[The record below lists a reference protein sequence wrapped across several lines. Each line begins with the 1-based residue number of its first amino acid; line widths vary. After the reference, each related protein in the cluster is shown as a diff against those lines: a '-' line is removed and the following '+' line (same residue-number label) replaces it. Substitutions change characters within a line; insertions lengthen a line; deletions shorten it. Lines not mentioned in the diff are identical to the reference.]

1 MRPEFWQEVK
11 RDREDMSNNIEQV
24 PLTRDGHDAL
34 QKELDKLKTVERPD
48 VIAAI
53 AEARSHG
60 DLKENAEYHAA
71 REKQGMIE
79 ARIADL
85 EDKLSRAQ
93 IVDFNPGED
102 ATVRFGAWVHLQ
114 DEDTGEEK
122 KYRIVGDLEA
132 DIANNLVSVSSPIAR
147 ALLGKQVDDLIQI
160 KAPKG
165 AKEYVV
171 LSIE

>member
-1 MRPEFWQEVK
+1 MT
-11 RDREDMSNNIEQV
+11 NNIDLI
-24 PLTRDGHDAL
+24 PFTPDGHDIL
-34 QKELDKLKTVERPD
+34 QKELEHLKNVERHE

-93 IVDFNPGED
+93 IIDMSDNQPD
-102 ATVRFGAWVHLQ
+102 SVRFGAWVNLQ
-114 DEDTGEEK
+114 DEETGEEK

-132 DIANNLVSVSSPIAR
+132 NIEQNKLSISSPMAR
-147 ALLGKQVDDLIQI
+147 ALLGKKLDDIVML
-160 KAPKG
+160 KLPKG
-165 AKEYVV
+165 SKEFVI
-171 LSIE
+171 LSIDY

>member
-1 MRPEFWQEVK
+1 MDLIPFT
-11 RDREDMSNNIEQV
+11 
-24 PLTRDGHDAL
+24 PDGHDSL
-34 QKELDKLKTVERPD
+34 QKELEHLKNVERHE

-93 IVDFNPGED
+93 IIDMSENQPD
-102 ATVRFGAWVHLQ
+102 SIRFGAWVNLQ
-114 DEDTGEEK
+114 DEETGEEK

-132 DIANNLVSVSSPIAR
+132 NIEQNKLSISSPMAR
-147 ALLGKQVDDLIQI
+147 ALLGKKLDDVVML
-160 KAPKG
+160 KLPKG
-165 AKEYVV
+165 SKEFVV
-171 LSIE
+171 LSIDY

>member
-1 MRPEFWQEVK
+1 MT
-11 RDREDMSNNIEQV
+11 NNIDLI
-24 PLTRDGHDAL
+24 PFTPDGHDSL
-34 QKELDKLKTVERPD
+34 QKELEHLKNVERHE

-93 IVDFNPGED
+93 IIDMSENQPD
-102 ATVRFGAWVHLQ
+102 SIRFGAWVNLQ
-114 DEDTGEEK
+114 DEETGEEK

-132 DIANNLVSVSSPIAR
+132 NIEQNKLSISSPMAR
-147 ALLGKQVDDLIQI
+147 ALLGKKLDDVVML
-160 KAPKG
+160 KLPKG
-165 AKEYVV
+165 SKEFVV
-171 LSIE
+171 LSIDY

>member
-1 MRPEFWQEVK
+1 M
-11 RDREDMSNNIEQV
+11 NNIEQI
-24 PLTRDGHDAL
+24 PFTRDGHDAL
-34 QKELDKLKTVERPD
+34 QKELENLKSVERPG
-48 VIAAI
+48 VISAI

-79 ARIADL
+79 ARISDL

-93 IVDFNPGED
+93 IVDFSEENSD
-102 ATVRFGAWVHLQ
+102 SVRFGAWVFLQ
-114 DEDTGEEK
+114 DEETGEEK

-132 DIANNLVSVSSPIAR
+132 DISKNLVSVSSPIAR
-147 ALLGKQVDDLIQI
+147 ALLGKEVDDLVKI

-165 AKEYVV
+165 AKEYVI
-171 LSIE
+171 LSIEYS

>member
-1 MRPEFWQEVK
+1 MT
-11 RDREDMSNNIEQV
+11 NNIDLI
-24 PLTRDGHDAL
+24 PFTPDGHETL
-34 QKELDKLKTVERPD
+34 QKELEQLKNVERHE

-93 IVDFNPGED
+93 IIDMSENQPD
-102 ATVRFGAWVHLQ
+102 SVRFGAWVNLQ
-114 DEDTGEEK
+114 DEETGEEK

-132 DIANNLVSVSSPIAR
+132 DIEQNKLSISSPMAR
-147 ALLGKQVDDLIQI
+147 ALLGKKLDEIVTL
-160 KAPKG
+160 KLPKG
-165 AKEYVV
+165 SKEFVILDIDY
-171 LSIE
+171 

>member
-1 MRPEFWQEVK
+1 MT
-11 RDREDMSNNIEQV
+11 NNIDLI
-24 PLTRDGHDAL
+24 PFTPDGHDSL
-34 QKELDKLKTVERPD
+34 QKELEHLKNVERHE

-71 REKQGMIE
+71 REKQGMVE

-93 IVDFNPGED
+93 IIDMSENQPD
-102 ATVRFGAWVHLQ
+102 SVRFGAWVNLQ
-114 DEDTGEEK
+114 DEETGEEK

-132 DIANNLVSVSSPIAR
+132 NIEQNKLSISSPMAR
-147 ALLGKQVDDLIQI
+147 ALLGKKLDDVVML
-160 KAPKG
+160 KLPKG
-165 AKEYVV
+165 SKEFVI
-171 LSIE
+171 LSIDY

>member
-1 MRPEFWQEVK
+1 
-11 RDREDMSNNIEQV
+11 MSNIEQI
-24 PLTRDGHDAL
+24 PLTRDGHEAL
-34 QKELDKLKTVERPD
+34 QKELAKLKSVERPG
-48 VIAAI
+48 VISAI

-79 ARIADL
+79 ARISDL

-93 IVDFNPGED
+93 IIDFSGKNGD
-102 ATVRFGAWVHLQ
+102 TVRFGAWVCLQ
-114 DEDTGEEK
+114 DEETGETK

-132 DIANNLVSVSSPIAR
+132 DIRSNLVSVSSPVAR
-147 ALLGKQVDDLIQI
+147 ALLGKQVDDQVKI
-160 KAPKG
+160 KVPKG
-165 AKEYVV
+165 EKEYII

>member
-1 MRPEFWQEVK
+1 MDLIPFT
-11 RDREDMSNNIEQV
+11 
-24 PLTRDGHDAL
+24 PDGHDIL
-34 QKELDKLKTVERPD
+34 QKELEQLKNVERHE

-93 IVDFNPGED
+93 IIDMSENRPD
-102 ATVRFGAWVHLQ
+102 SIRFGAWVYLQ
-114 DEDTGEEK
+114 DEETGDEK

-132 DIANNLVSVSSPIAR
+132 NIEQNKLSISSPMAR
-147 ALLGKQVDDLIQI
+147 ALLGKKLDDVVTL
-160 KAPKG
+160 KLPKG
-165 AKEYVV
+165 SKEFVV
-171 LSIE
+171 LSIDY

>member
-1 MRPEFWQEVK
+1 
-11 RDREDMSNNIEQV
+11 MSIMSNIEQV
-24 PLTRDGHDAL
+24 PLTPDGHETL
-34 QKELDKLKTVERPD
+34 VKELHHLKSVERPE

-71 REKQGMIE
+71 REKQGLTE

-93 IVDFNPGED
+93 VIDLKGSPD
-102 ATVRFGAWVHLQ
+102 TVRFGTWVNLQ
-114 DEDTGEEK
+114 DEESGEEK
-122 KYRIVGDLEA
+122 RFRIVGDLEA
-132 DIANNLVSVSSPIAR
+132 DITKDKLSISSPMAR
-147 ALLGKQVDDLIQI
+147 ALLGKREDELVTI

-165 AKEYVV
+165 AKEYMI
-171 LSIE
+171 LSISYSEEGL